1 MMQETEVI
9 YSKKIEDRI
18 NDPKNIGEISRNEA
32 KDLGCRLVVA
42 DFETNGADTIR
53 VYWAVNKD
61 NIIVRAKFKSFAT
74 GLLVALND
82 MMTELCIFK
91 SVEKVANLFKT
102 DVEFALRDEPQIPAL
117 SITELHEKFTNFVV
131 LKKAALN
138 SEKRDMNDFEDD
150 YIVCECAR
158 VSLKTIKDAI
168 KDFSITTVEEI
179 GNITKAGIFCKSC
192 IKEGGL
198 EEKEIYLTDILE
210 QTLQEIKEANKEEP
224 SYINST
230 FANMTKEQKIQL
242 IEDVLDE
249 DVRPMLIMDGGNME
263 ILDIVESAP
272 HFDLYIRYLGACSG
286 CSAGS
291 MGTLYAIESILQ
303 RKIDEN
309 IRVLPI

>member
-1 MMQETEVI
+1 MIDNTETN

-18 NDPKNIGEISRNEA
+18 NDPKNMGEITRIEA
-32 KDLGCRLVVA
+32 KELGCRLVVA

-61 NIIVRAKFKSFAT
+61 NIIVRAKFKSFAG
-74 GLLVALND
+74 GLLLALND

-91 SVEKVANLFKT
+91 SVEKVASLFKT

-117 SITELHEKFTNFVV
+117 SITDLHEKFTNFVV

-158 VSLKTIKDAI
+158 TTLGVIKQAI
-168 KDFSITTVEEI
+168 RDFSITTVEEI

-198 EEKEIYLTDILE
+198 EEKELYLVDILE
-210 QTLQEIKEANKEEP
+210 QTIAEIEEESKIEP
-224 SYINST
+224 SYMNSA
-230 FANMTKEQKIQL
+230 FIEMTKAQKIEL
-242 IEDVLDE
+242 IEDVLDD

-263 ILDIVESAP
+263 ILDIVEAP
-272 HFDLYIRYLGACSG
+272 PHYDLYIRYLGACSG

-303 RKIDEN
+303 RKVDEN